1 MNEYL
6 AVMTVQGTVDGIN
19 HRAQTRTA
27 ISTFNGYTRAGI
39 FDWMKKQ
46 FPPELAA
53 LPVVFFSVEPNQLGG
68 PS

>member
-1 MNEYL
+1 MNEYF
-6 AVMTVQGTVDGIN
+6 AIMTVQGILSDGN

-27 ISTFNGYTRAGI
+27 ISAFGDCSRSEI
-39 FDWMKKQ
+39 FDWMKRQ